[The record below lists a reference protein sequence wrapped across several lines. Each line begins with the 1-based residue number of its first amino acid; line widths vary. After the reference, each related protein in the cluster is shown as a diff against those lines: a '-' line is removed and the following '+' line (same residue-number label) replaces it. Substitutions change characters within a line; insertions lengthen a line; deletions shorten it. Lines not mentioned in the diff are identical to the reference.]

1 MAAYIIMLVMLAYES
16 VIDIRERKID
26 IRAVLA
32 AGITSMLVG
41 VIFYERPVIFIL
53 YGIILGGVLLIIAR
67 ISRQRIG
74 YGDAIIFMVLGM
86 CLEPVRVI
94 GILWV
99 SMLMAGVYGMIKII
113 LFNKD
118 RNLALPFIP
127 FVTIVFSGM
136 FILNV
141 INGGI

>member
-41 VIFYERPVIFIL
+41 VFFYERPVIFIL
-53 YGIILGGVLLIIAR
+53 YGIILGGVLIMLAR

-86 CLEPVRVI
+86 CLEPVRVL

>member
-67 ISRQRIG
+67 ISQQRIG

-86 CLEPVRVI
+86 CLEPVRVL

-99 SMLMAGVYGMIKII
+99 SMLTAGVYGMIEII